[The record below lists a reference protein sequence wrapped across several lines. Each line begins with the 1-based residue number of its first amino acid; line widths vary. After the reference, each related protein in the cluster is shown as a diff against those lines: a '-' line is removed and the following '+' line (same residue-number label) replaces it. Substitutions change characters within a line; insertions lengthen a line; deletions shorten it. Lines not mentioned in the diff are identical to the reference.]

1 VASKKGTNT
10 LSNQPRIIEKET
22 SKKNEPQVVAP
33 PPTLNEMVGYSQ
45 FKKSSERKKNAISV
59 DISKFVKEG
68 RGAIEERYVIDSVLG
83 KGAYGEVSLVHDKIT
98 KDKRAMKMI
107 NKKACNRDNSASIL
121 REISLLRSL
130 DHPNILKIYEFYQDE
145 QNYYLITEYCSGGEL
160 YERII
165 AMKNFTEFKAAEFM
179 RQILSAVA
187 YCHKKNIVHR
197 DIKPENTLFESSAED
212 ASLKVIDF
220 GTSVIFGPN
229 KMKQKLG
236 TVTLPC

>member
-1 VASKKGTNT
+1 VASEKGAST

-22 SKKNEPQVVAP
+22 SKKNELKAVAP
-33 PPTLNEMVGYSQ
+33 PPTLNKMIKYSQ
-45 FKKSSERKKNAISV
+45 FKKLSEGKKSTISV

-68 RGAIEERYVIDSVLG
+68 RGAIEERYVIDSVIG
-83 KGAYGEVSLVHDKIT
+83 KGAYGEVSLIHDKIT

-107 NKKACNRDNSASIL
+107 NKKACNRDNSESIL
-121 REISLLRSL
+121 TEINLLRSL

-145 QNYYLITEYCSGGEL
+145 QSYYLVTEYCSGGEL
-160 YERII
+160 YDRII
-165 AMKNFTEFKAAEFM
+165 AMKNFTEFKAAELM
-179 RQILSAVA
+179 RQILSAVT

-197 DIKPENTLFESSAED
+197 DLKPENTLFESSAED

-220 GTSVIFGPN
+220 GTSIIFGPN